1 MTPKVDKASAPAR
14 KITPVASKTWKE
26 NLRRACLD
34 RARRGRSCITTN
46 ILDQNNQV
54 ESNGVSAA
62 ARDMIEDEL
71 RQREIA
77 IHSLCSEDRFQ
88 LTRGHDPAD
97 CSMDTV
103 EEEPLRD
110 AEVPR
115 ANHFITEEELFELL
129 AEVEEEIEREE
140 ALRLEER
147 IRHEMEYLHDQV
159 SDFERWEE
167 TKQQQDTPLNV
178 AVLCPICHEENL
190 VQSLDRSIVCPN
202 CMDGSC
208 SMQLDNIGLTLPELQ
223 ERMRASLDEHSLY
236 CHHYL
241 SFNIQEGHLRATC
254 SACDTRME
262 IV

>member
-1 MTPKVDKASAPAR
+1 MTPKVAIASAPAR

-54 ESNGVSAA
+54 ENSGVSAA
-62 ARDMIEDEL
+62 ARGMIEDEL

-167 TKQQQDTPLNV
+167 TKQHDTPFSI
-178 AVLCPICHEENL
+178 AVLCPICYEDNL
-190 VQSLDRSIVCPN
+190 VQSSDRSIVCPN
-202 CMDGSC
+202 YMDGSC
-208 SMQLDNIGLTLPELQ
+208 SMQLESIGLTLPDLQ
-223 ERMRASLDEHSLY
+223 ERMRASLEEHSFY
-236 CHHYL
+236 CHYCL
-241 SFNIQEGHLRATC
+241 SFHIQKGHLLATC
-254 SACDTRME
+254 SSCDTTIE
-262 IV
+262 LV